1 MIHGSLALANAD
13 RVIRK
18 VRKTTNFLE
27 RMRGLLGTKNLDNDE
42 GLLIAPCSSVHTF
55 GMRYSI
61 DVLFLDKQFT
71 NTNSHFHTKQFNIV
85 KAVKSLKPWRMAGSN
100 LSSMVLELADD
111 NINKLQLKTGQQ
123 LEWHDD
129 YLN

>member
-61 DVLFLDKQFT
+61 DVLFLDKQF
-71 NTNSHFHTKQFNIV
+71 NIV